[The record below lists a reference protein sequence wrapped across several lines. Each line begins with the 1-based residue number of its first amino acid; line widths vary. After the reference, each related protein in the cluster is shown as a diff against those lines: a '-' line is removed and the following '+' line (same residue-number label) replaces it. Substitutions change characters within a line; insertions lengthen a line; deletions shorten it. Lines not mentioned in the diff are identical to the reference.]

1 MALDW
6 CVLVGVVVWSLW
18 SSWLT
23 LLGAEPEA
31 RHQGTVYLKA
41 AAVGM
46 LFWSL
51 TYAGSASLQGAGD
64 TRTPMAIGVL
74 VNATNIVIAYTLI
87 NGRGPFPRL
96 DVLGSGA
103 GFSGAAIIGGSLGL
117 TVPAPGTRIMHWD
130 PWEALKFDRA
140 E

>member
-1 MALDW
+1 MWYLE
-6 CVLVGVVVWSLW
+6 
-18 SSWLT
+18 SSWLK

-46 LFWSL
+46 PFWSL

-74 VNATNIVIAYTLI
+74 INATNIVIAYTLI
-87 NGRGPFPRL
+87 NGGGPSLLRG
-96 DVLGSGA
+96 VLGWG
-103 GFSGAAIIGGSLGL
+103 GGCVGAAMVAGSL
-117 TVPAPGTRIMHWD
+117 VVR
-130 PWEALKFDRA
+130 
-140 E
+140 